1 VTSATGPAAAGGR
14 SVPTW
19 VVPALGWVL
28 FGVGLVACYLWTL
41 DTDAKLQAAGQ
52 APFDDWRTY
61 SHAVQRFLS
70 GGPIYAAAQLEGPY
84 QMPRTVNI
92 GYSYPPPSILL
103 VLPFAS
109 EPVGLG
115 AWLLLN
121 ATLLISGVAAI
132 LRSELRL
139 RLAWALALASL
150 SLGIFYPFAN
160 GMAVGNVNVGVAGLF
175 AWSWVLRNRSATV
188 GALAGAAAI
197 VKVFP
202 GAIALW
208 PPNREAAR
216 SVVTAVLVVT
226 ASVAVT
232 LPLFGLSAWGDFF
245 VALKNQ
251 QPTCRNDAVS
261 VACVIGP
268 FVGLGFAKL
277 VGIGLALVLAVLA
290 LLTRSPFARYACIAG
305 AMLAPVTDGW
315 PHYWLF
321 AYVVIVAGAAS
332 IVRQRSEA
340 RGSPDRRRL
349 VSNSG

>member
-1 VTSATGPAAAGGR
+1 M
-14 SVPTW
+14 
-19 VVPALGWVL
+19 
-28 FGVGLVACYLWTL
+28 L

-70 GGPIYAAAQLEGPY
+70 GGPIYAAAQLDGPY

-92 GYSYPPPSILL
+92 GYSYPPPSLFL
-103 VLPFAS
+103 FLPFAS
-109 EPVGLG
+109 EPGGLI
-115 AWLLLN
+115 AWLVLN
-121 ATLLISGVAAI
+121 ATLLISGIAAI

-139 RLAWALALASL
+139 RLSWALALASV

-160 GMAVGNVNVGVAGLF
+160 GMAVGNVNVGIAGLF
-175 AWSWVLRNRSATV
+175 AWSWVLRNRSAAV

-197 VKVFP
+197 VKIFP

-208 PPNREAAR
+208 PPSREAVR
-216 SVVTAVLVVT
+216 SVATAVVVVMAT
-226 ASVAVT
+226 GAVT
-232 LPLFGLSAWGDFF
+232 LPLFGLSAWSDFF
-245 VALKNQ
+245 IALQNQ
-251 QPTCRNDAVS
+251 EPTCRNEAVS

-277 VGIGLALVLAVLA
+277 LGIGLALVLAVLTWFA
-290 LLTRSPFARYACIAG
+290 QSPFVRYACIAG

-321 AYVVIVAGAAS
+321 AYVVVVAGAAS
-332 IVRQRSEA
+332 ILRQRIA
-340 RGSPDRRRL
+340 VAGSADRRRL
-349 VSNSG
+349 GSSSS